1 MLFFLYILLL
11 THQAVS
17 AFTIPV
23 VENER
28 RCIIKLAS
36 SSSPNEIDVSD
47 LGLTMDDFDAPLPSQ
62 LLQGVTTTGYE
73 STSRISS
80 VKDDACMWTES
91 PEKMQA
97 TLAIPG
103 LRGQPAMCLSTLT
116 ASNTLSVTAFGQVVW
131 SCILRGEVK
140 PETAVFVAKE
150 GEDMIPIIE
159 YLVEKSEPDERWG
172 SFILQVGEDSIL

>member
-1 MLFFLYILLL
+1 MRVFLFSFLLI
-11 THQAVS
+11 QAAT
-17 AFTIPV
+17 AFSISV

-36 SSSPNEIDVSD
+36 FSSPNEIDISD
-47 LGLTMDDFDAPLPSQ
+47 LGLTMDDLDAPLPSEI
-62 LLQGVTTTGYE
+62 LQGIATTGYE

-80 VKDDACMWTES
+80 VQDDACIWTES
-91 PEKMQA
+91 PKTMQA

-103 LRGQPAMCLSTLT
+103 LQGQPATCLSTLT
-116 ASNTLSVTAFGQVVW
+116 ASNTLSVTAFGMVVW

-150 GEDMIPIIE
+150 SADMIPIIE
-159 YLVEKSEPDERWG
+159 YELEKSEPGERWG
-172 SFILQVGEDSIL
+172 GFILQIGEDSIL

>member
-1 MLFFLYILLL
+1 MRFFLHSLLL
-11 THQAVS
+11 TQAVS

-47 LGLTMDDFDAPLPSQ
+47 LSLTMDDLDAPLPSQ
-62 LLQGVTTTGYE
+62 LLQGITTTGYE

-131 SCILRGEVK
+131 SCILRGGVK
-140 PETAVFVAKE
+140 PETVVFEAKE
-150 GEDMIPIIE
+150 SADMIPIIE
-159 YLVEKSEPDERWG
+159 YEVEKSEPDERWG
-172 SFILQVGEDSIL
+172 GFILQVGEDSIL